1 MDNLNERI
9 EIAKKT
15 FKPANCIGTM
25 AFLAGLKDKDSII
38 ESFFFYKDIF
48 PQLQEIE
55 KTIPHSIVTWEE
67 HNKEPYDKMDFMWFP
82 INGEKRII
90 RHAGILLSPDLP
102 FVVHRPGAYAEW
114 DDSNAKLR
122 YDSYFDIIQKTYGG
136 KRELIDIHFYK
147 IK

>member
-1 MDNLNERI
+1 MTLYVQLLPMMHD
-9 EIAKKT
+9 EIVVV
-15 FKPANCIGTM
+15 C
-25 AFLAGLKDKDSII
+25 LAL
-38 ESFFFYKDIF
+38 
-48 PQLQEIE
+48 
-55 KTIPHSIVTWEE
+55 H
-67 HNKEPYDKMDFMWFP
+67 
-82 INGEKRII
+82 
-90 RHAGILLSPDLP
+90 LP